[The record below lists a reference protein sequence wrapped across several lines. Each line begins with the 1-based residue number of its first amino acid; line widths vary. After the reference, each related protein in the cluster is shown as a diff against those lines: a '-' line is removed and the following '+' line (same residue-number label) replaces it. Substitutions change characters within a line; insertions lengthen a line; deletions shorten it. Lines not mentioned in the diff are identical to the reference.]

1 MKMVKFRVLLTL
13 ILLSV
18 LHTGVHGVEPGKII
32 GGQQSTLPDWFKDS
46 FLDISEDVEE
56 AKDEDKHLMLYMHLS
71 GCPYC
76 YMMIEEGFKNPTN
89 IQTIKDNFDVV
100 AINIKGNKEISLN
113 ENLTMTEAEV
123 RDHYKVSF
131 TPTIIFLDQ
140 NNHLVYKVNGYRSP
154 QNFKHALDFVSS
166 RSYQQMSLTQ
176 FISNQDRRK
185 RYTLRAHESFQEI
198 SDLSRKRQKPL
209 LVLFEDQYCV
219 LCDRL
224 HDGHFKNPEI
234 IKLLDLFDVVRLDAE
249 SNQPIVDVDGNKTTP
264 KAYAKKLD
272 LIYRPGIVMF
282 DQGKEMMRI
291 DALLYSYHFSGHLR
305 YIGERH
311 YKQYPEGVLDY
322 LRVYRQKILDL
333 GQDIDLLK

>member
-1 MKMVKFRVLLTL
+1 
-13 ILLSV
+13 
-18 LHTGVHGVEPGKII
+18 VEPGKVT

-46 FLDISEDVEE
+46 FLDITEDVED

-76 YMMIEEGFKNPTN
+76 YKMIEEGFKNSTN
-89 IQTIKDNFDVV
+89 TQIIKDNFDVV

-123 RDHYKVSF
+123 RDHYKVNF
-131 TPTIIFLDQ
+131 TPTIVFLDQ

-166 RSYQQMSLTQ
+166 RSYQQMSLTE

-185 RYTLRAHESFQEI
+185 RYTLKAHDSFQDI
-198 SDLSRKRQKPL
+198 SDLSKKRQKPL

-224 HDGHFKNPEI
+224 HEGHLNNPEI
-234 IKLLDLFDVVRLDAE
+234 IQLLDLFDVVRLDAE
-249 SNQPIVDVDGNKTTP
+249 SNQPIIDVDGNSTT
-264 KAYAKKLD
+264 AKQFANKLS
-272 LIYRPGIVMF
+272 LNYRPGIVMF
-282 DQGKEMMRI
+282 DQGKEVMRI

-311 YKQYPEGVLDY
+311 YQQYPESVFDY
-322 LRVYRQKILDL
+322 LTVYKQSVLES
-333 GQDIDLLK
+333 GQNIDLSK

>member
-1 MKMVKFRVLLTL
+1 MVKLRVLLVL

-18 LHTGVHGVEPGKII
+18 LHTGVHGVEPGKVT
-32 GGQQSTLPDWFKDS
+32 GGQKSTLPDWFKDS
-46 FLDISEDVEE
+46 FLDITEDVED

-76 YMMIEEGFKNPTN
+76 YKMIEEGFKNSTN
-89 IQTIKDNFDVV
+89 TQIIKDNFDVV
-100 AINIKGNKEISLN
+100 AINIKGDKEISLN

-123 RDHYKVSF
+123 RDHYKVNF
-131 TPTIIFLDQ
+131 TPTIVFLDQ

-166 RSYQQMSLTQ
+166 RSYQQMSLAQ

-185 RYTLRAHESFQEI
+185 RYTLRAHDSFQDI
-198 SDLSRKRQKPL
+198 SDLSKKRQKPL

-224 HDGHFKNPEI
+224 HEGHLNNPEI
-234 IKLLDLFDVVRLDAE
+234 IQLLDLFDVVRLDAE
-249 SNQPIVDVDGNKTTP
+249 SNQPIIDVDGNSTT
-264 KAYAKKLD
+264 AKQFANKLS
-272 LIYRPGIVMF
+272 LNYRPGIVMF
-282 DQGKEMMRI
+282 DQGKEVMRI
-291 DALLYSYHFSGHLR
+291 DALLYSYHFAGHLR

-311 YKQYPEGVLDY
+311 YLQYPESVFDY
-322 LRVYRQKILDL
+322 LTVYKQSVLKS
-333 GQDIDLLK
+333 GQNIDLSK